1 MRFAPPA
8 LLFAAL
14 SCRGGALATID
25 VETGGE
31 ATVPA
36 GTLLEDLLVDV
47 GFESLVSMD
56 LTTEEELANQGVEPG
71 DITGARLV
79 ELELSAVAPAGSDLS
94 FLDTLTVI
102 VEAPGLP
109 ARAVA
114 SGDDFPSGV
123 GTVSLELEAVD
134 LGPYV
139 VSQEMTLRT
148 EISGHRPPEE
158 TTVAARVV
166 VAVDVTAQ
174 GVRRAACGG

>member
-1 MRFAPPA
+1 MRHFAPA

-25 VETGGE
+25 VEAGGE
-31 ATVPA
+31 AVVPA
-36 GTLLEDLLVDV
+36 GTLVEDLLVDF
-47 GFESLVSMD
+47 GFDSLVSMD
-56 LTTEEELANQGVEPG
+56 LTAEEELANQGVAPG

-79 ELELSAVAPAGSDLS
+79 ELELVAVSPAGADLS
-94 FLDTLTVI
+94 FLDSLAVF

-109 ARAVA
+109 AVEVA
-114 SGDDFPSGV
+114 AGAEFPEGV
-123 GTVSLELEAVD
+123 AAVSLDLAAVD

-148 EISGHRPPEE
+148 EISGRRPSEE